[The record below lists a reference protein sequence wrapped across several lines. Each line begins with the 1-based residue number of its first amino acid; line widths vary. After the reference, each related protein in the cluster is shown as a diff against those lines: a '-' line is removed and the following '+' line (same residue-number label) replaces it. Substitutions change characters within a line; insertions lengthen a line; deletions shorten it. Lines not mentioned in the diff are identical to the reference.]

1 MQKLQLYID
10 SQRVELFKDETVS
23 LTQTIQ
29 NVRDI
34 KKVFTEFTQTFSV
47 PASKTNNIIFE
58 HYYNYNIINGFDA
71 RNKVA
76 AKLELNNLPFKNGF
90 ISLQGV
96 DLKNNLAHTYKITFF
111 GNTVNL
117 KDILGNDQLASLT
130 QLDNYSLEEYND
142 TSVLAKLQVNPQGAN
157 NEIIAPLITHTQ
169 PLRYNS
175 GLTSASDANGNLF
188 YNSSFTNNGVYWK
201 ELKFALK
208 LQSIIDAIEYKYSLN
223 FSTDFFNNALNDN
236 FNGLY
241 MWLHR
246 KKGDVDTTTDGGFSW
261 TRLTDLYESYNVP
274 PTANFSST
282 NNGSVSN
289 FNPLITNTLSLVP
302 TSLVTYS
309 VRVLDGNGAVYA
321 IKSNI
326 TGSTSF
332 SRSTGVTWQ
341 PLPNG
346 TYSVEVASEAGISFA
361 AGGITWTF
369 EEDEDICQD
378 CGGETRYTN
387 ASVFS
392 SNDST
397 QFNITQQIP
406 KMKIIDF
413 LSSMF
418 QMFNLTSYVDNSGT
432 IVVKTLDSY
441 YAAGSSI
448 PINID
453 RYLDTEKS
461 QVNIALPFK
470 NIIFG
475 YKGLGT
481 ILAEKYNQLSNSNWG
496 TLKYADEQNEFSAPA
511 ESYEIEI
518 PFEHMQFERLNNQ
531 FDSAQTKILYGVFVD
546 DNLDSYYGE
555 PLIFYPQMAVYP
567 PSAGPQT
574 PIAFRKDG
582 GTASDIVEVTT
593 YNMPSNS
600 LSLSSEISTK
610 NINFNDEINEYSLG
624 TNFTGTLFN
633 EYYINYIKDVFN
645 PSRRL
650 TKVTAY
656 LPMKI
661 FYSLK
666 LNDLIQLGQNN
677 YKINSLTTNL
687 TTGKTEFELLNYD
700 IEYIN
705 QLDILLDALEAR
717 ADYFENK
724 SCTAE
729 TLNELKQIQ

>member
-1 MQKLQLYID
+1 MQQLQLYIGTE
-10 SQRVELFKDETVS
+10 RVDLFKDETVS

-34 KKVFTEFTQTFSV
+34 SKIFTEFTKTFSL
-47 PASKTNNIIFE
+47 PANKVNNKIFQ
-58 HYYNYNIINGFDA
+58 HYYNYNIVNGFDA
-71 RNKVA
+71 RSKVSGYIELNTIPFKEGYI
-76 AKLELNNLPFKNGF
+76 KLE
-90 ISLQGV
+90 GV
-96 DLKNNLAHTYKITFF
+96 DLKNNVAHTYRITFF

-142 TSVLAKLQVNPQGAN
+142 TSVLSKLQVNPQGAN

-175 GLTSASDANGNLF
+175 NSNVTDDANGNLF
-188 YNSSFTNNGVYWK
+188 YDSAFTNNGVYWK

-246 KKGDVDTTTDGGFSW
+246 KKGNVDTTTDGGFSW
-261 TRLTDLYESYNVP
+261 TRLTELSEYSNVP

-282 NNGSVSN
+282 NNGAVSN
-289 FNPLITNTLSLVP
+289 FNPLITNTLELVP
-302 TSLVTYS
+302 TSNVVYS

-326 TGSTSF
+326 TNNAVF
-332 SRSTGVTWQ
+332 SRNTGVTWQ

-346 TYSVEVASEAGISFA
+346 TYSVEVASEAGVSFA
-361 AGGITWTF
+361 IGGITWTF

-378 CGGETRYTN
+378 CGGTTIYKN
-387 ASVFS
+387 ALAFS

-397 QFNITQQIP
+397 EFNITQQIP
-406 KMKIIDF
+406 KMKVIDF

-418 QMFNLTSYVDNSGT
+418 QMFNLTSYVDDSGT
-432 IVVKTLDSY
+432 IVVRTLDSY
-441 YAAGSSI
+441 YEAGSSS

-453 RYLDTEKS
+453 RYLDTSKS

-496 TLKYADEQNEFSAPA
+496 ALRYAADENEFTAPSD
-511 ESYEIEI
+511 SYEIEI
-518 PFEHMQFERLNNQ
+518 PFEHMQFERLNDEFN
-531 FDSAQTKILYGVFVD
+531 SAQTKIIYGLFVD

-555 PLIFYPQMAVYP
+555 PLVFYPQRIVYDENEP
-567 PSAGPQT
+567 PSSVAQT
-574 PIAFRKDG
+574 SIAFRKDG
-582 GTASDIVEVTT
+582 GSASDIIEVTT
-593 YNMPSNS
+593 YNMPANSYSLNSAISN
-600 LSLSSEISTK
+600 L
-610 NINFNDEINEYSLG
+610 NINFNNEINEYSLD
-624 TNFTGTLFN
+624 TTFTGTLFN
-633 EYYINYIKDVFN
+633 EYYLNYIKDVFN

-656 LPMKI
+656 LPMNI
-661 FYSLK
+661 FYNLK
-666 LNDLIQLGQNN
+666 LNDLIQLGQDN
-677 YKINSLTTNL
+677 YKINSLTTDL
-687 TTGKTEFELLNYD
+687 TTGKTEFELLNT
-700 IEYIN
+700 
-705 QLDILLDALEAR
+705 IL
-717 ADYFENK
+717 
-724 SCTAE
+724 
-729 TLNELKQIQ
+729 

>member
-47 PASKTNNIIFE
+47 PASKNNNLIFE
-58 HYYNYNIINGFDA
+58 HYYNFSIQNGFDA

-76 AKLELNNLPFKNGF
+76 AKLELNNLTFKDGF

-111 GNTVNL
+111 GSTVNL
-117 KDILGNDQLASLT
+117 KDILGDDQLASLT

-142 TSVLAKLQVNPQGAN
+142 TSVLSKLQVNPQGAN

-175 GLTSASDANGNLF
+175 NSNVTDDANGNLF
-188 YNSSFTNNGVYWK
+188 YDSAFTNNGVYWK

-246 KKGDVDTTTDGGFSW
+246 KKGNVDTTTDGGFSW
-261 TRLTDLYESYNVP
+261 TRLTELSEYSNVP

-282 NNGSVSN
+282 NNGAVSN
-289 FNPLITNTLSLVP
+289 FNPLITNTLELVP
-302 TSLVTYS
+302 TSNVVYS

-326 TGSTSF
+326 TNNAVF
-332 SRSTGVTWQ
+332 SRNTGVTWQ

-346 TYSVEVASEAGISFA
+346 TYSVEVASEAGVSFA
-361 AGGITWTF
+361 IGGITWTF

-378 CGGETRYTN
+378 CGGTTIYKN
-387 ASVFS
+387 ALAFS

-397 QFNITQQIP
+397 EFNITQQIP
-406 KMKIIDF
+406 KMKVIDF

-418 QMFNLTSYVDNSGT
+418 QMFNLTSYVDDSGI

-441 YAAGSSI
+441 YAAGSSS

-453 RYLDTEKS
+453 RYLDTSKS

-496 TLKYADEQNEFSAPA
+496 ALRYAADENEFTAPSD
-511 ESYEIEI
+511 SYEIEI
-518 PFEHMQFERLNNQ
+518 PFEHMQFERLNDE
-531 FDSAQTKILYGVFVD
+531 FDSAQTKIIYGLFVD

-555 PLIFYPQMAVYP
+555 PLVFYPQRIVYDENEP
-567 PSAGPQT
+567 PGSVAQT
-574 PIAFRKDG
+574 SIAFRKDG
-582 GTASDIVEVTT
+582 GSASDIIEVTT
-593 YNMPSNS
+593 YNMPANSYSLNSAISN
-600 LSLSSEISTK
+600 L
-610 NINFNDEINEYSLG
+610 NINFNNEINEYSLD
-624 TNFTGTLFN
+624 TTFIGTLFN
-633 EYYINYIKDVFN
+633 EYYLNYIKDVFN

-656 LPMKI
+656 LPMNI
-661 FYSLK
+661 FYNLK
-666 LNDLIQLGQNN
+666 LNDLIQLGQDN
-677 YKINSLTTNL
+677 YKINSLTTDL
-687 TTGKTEFELLNYD
+687 TTGKTEFELLNT
-700 IEYIN
+700 
-705 QLDILLDALEAR
+705 IL
-717 ADYFENK
+717 
-724 SCTAE
+724 
-729 TLNELKQIQ
+729 

>member
-10 SQRVELFKDETVS
+10 SKRVELFKDETVS

-47 PASKTNNIIFE
+47 PASKNNNLIFE
-58 HYYNYNIINGFDA
+58 HYYNFSIQNGFDA

-76 AKLELNNLPFKNGF
+76 AKLELNNLPFKDGF

-96 DLKNNLAHTYKITFF
+96 DLKNNLAHTYRITFF

-142 TSVLAKLQVNPQGAN
+142 TSVLSKLQVNPQGAN

-175 GLTSASDANGNLF
+175 NSNVTDDANGNLF
-188 YNSSFTNNGVYWK
+188 YDSAFTNNGVYWK

-246 KKGDVDTTTDGGFSW
+246 KKGNVDTTTDGGFSW
-261 TRLTDLYESYNVP
+261 TRLTELSEYSNVP

-282 NNGSVSN
+282 NNGAVSN
-289 FNPLITNTLSLVP
+289 FNPLITNTLELVP
-302 TSLVTYS
+302 TSNVVYS

-326 TGSTSF
+326 TGNASF
-332 SRSTGVTWQ
+332 SRNTGVTWQ

-346 TYSVEVASEAGISFA
+346 TYSVEVASEAGVSFA
-361 AGGITWTF
+361 IGGITWTF

-378 CGGETRYTN
+378 CGGTTIYKN
-387 ASVFS
+387 ALAFS

-397 QFNITQQIP
+397 EFNITQQIP
-406 KMKIIDF
+406 KMKVIDF

-432 IVVKTLDSY
+432 IVVRTLDSY
-441 YAAGSSI
+441 YEAGSSS

-453 RYLDTEKS
+453 RYLDTSKS

-496 TLKYADEQNEFSAPA
+496 ALRYAADENEFTAPSD
-511 ESYEIEI
+511 SYEIEI
-518 PFEHMQFERLNNQ
+518 PFEHMQFERLNDE
-531 FDSAQTKILYGVFVD
+531 FDSAQTKIIYGLFVD

-555 PLIFYPQMAVYP
+555 PLVFYPQRIVYDENEP
-567 PSAGPQT
+567 PGSVAQT
-574 PIAFRKDG
+574 SIAFRKDG
-582 GTASDIVEVTT
+582 GSASDIIEVTT
-593 YNMPSNS
+593 YNMPANSYSLNSAISN
-600 LSLSSEISTK
+600 L
-610 NINFNDEINEYSLG
+610 NINFNNEINEYSLD
-624 TNFTGTLFN
+624 TTFTGTLFN
-633 EYYINYIKDVFN
+633 EYYLNYIKDVFN

-656 LPMKI
+656 LPMNI
-661 FYSLK
+661 FYNLK
-666 LNDLIQLGQNN
+666 LNDLIQLGQDN
-677 YKINSLTTNL
+677 YKINSLTTDL
-687 TTGKTEFELLNYD
+687 TTGKTEFELLNT
-700 IEYIN
+700 
-705 QLDILLDALEAR
+705 IL
-717 ADYFENK
+717 
-724 SCTAE
+724 
-729 TLNELKQIQ
+729 